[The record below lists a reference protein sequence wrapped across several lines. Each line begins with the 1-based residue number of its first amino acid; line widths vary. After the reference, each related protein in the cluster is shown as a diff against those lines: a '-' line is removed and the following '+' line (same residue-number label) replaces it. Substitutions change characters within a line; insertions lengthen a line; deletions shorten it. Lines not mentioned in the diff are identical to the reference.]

1 MIIKDLHIDGFGI
14 FCDTDIKNLEH
25 GINVVYGPNEF
36 GKTTLLEF
44 IRRVLFGFPN
54 KKNRVNMYPALNGG
68 NYGGHLSC
76 AMDDGRIIVVSR
88 HGTTKGGTV
97 KVEDG
102 EHIFQGQH
110 ELDLLLGTSV
120 NFFRNVYAITIDEI
134 QELGSLED
142 EDIKNRIYGAGLELG
157 TVSLGELRN
166 NLIDRA
172 GDIFSARGKI
182 QHMPERYRLL
192 SDIRQR
198 IKVSR
203 EELPLYMDKTGQ
215 LGLLENRSL
224 ALGDEVDGLK
234 RKLRDRERLREL
246 YNDFVEV
253 DSFQSKLTAI
263 PEVIEMPKDIF
274 VRLEKLKGEQDKLE
288 EEQKN
293 NRIEHAAA
301 EESQKRISINVPMLE
316 RRGEIIALQRKSAV
330 FASSVEDAAGLEKRR
345 DELKRKISDGI
356 SRLGIDWNND
366 TIEQFNVTVFQR
378 EQATK
383 VRNDLASAR
392 EELTQVEFK
401 QRHDLEQRRR
411 EADTR
416 YVREHRRGLVFAG
429 IIMVAGAAAAV
440 IGFFQSYI
448 LSGFGAFMIVAGIV
462 DVLLHSRRRGADDV
476 GPEITSIYE
485 DELND
490 QLKKCDALEHAWE
503 HLMEVL
509 KVPADINPSNFDSFV
524 AAIDKLQADCSLLND
539 IRRELDQKRS
549 RTDEIK
555 NDYERVVGLLEAVPS
570 GELTADVELLSNEL
584 ERAEAEQARER
595 SLKERISEL
604 ELRRSAIEQQH
615 AEVHKEI
622 VNFFAAYGVENE
634 NQLKLLQEQSLER
647 QDIEN
652 KLEILSGRMKKVIG
666 AGCGFEDF
674 MERLK
679 KTDPVALDDELDGLR
694 ETLKVKEL
702 ELQENSEAVGSIKK
716 ELENLASHDE
726 LMKLRN
732 QEEALIRE
740 LNDLA
745 REWAAFSVAKKVLE
759 QAVEKYEKE
768 RQPGVITHASKV
780 FAGITD
786 GRYNAIFRPVDSE
799 ELFVR
804 NSAGKS
810 VNVADLSRGTR
821 EELYL
826 AMRLGLIAE
835 YETRAESLP
844 LIMDDVMVNF
854 DDERAERAVKAI
866 SEFAKNRQVIV
877 MTCSSQNLDRY
888 VAAGGK
894 VLMKQ

>member
-14 FCDTDIKNLEH
+14 FCDADIKNFEH
-25 GINVVYGPNEF
+25 GVNVIYGPNEF

-68 NYGGHLSC
+68 NYGGYLSC
-76 AMDDGRIIVVSR
+76 IMDDGRTVVISR
-88 HGTTKGGTV
+88 HGLTKGGTV

-102 EHIFQGQH
+102 EHILLGQH
-110 ELDLLLGTSV
+110 ELDLMLGTSV

-157 TVSLGELRN
+157 SVSLGDLRN
-166 NLIDRA
+166 NLTDRA
-172 GDIFSARGKI
+172 GNIYRPQGKI
-182 QHMPERYRLL
+182 QFMPERYRQL
-192 SDIRQR
+192 SEIRQR
-198 IKVSR
+198 IKDSR
-203 EELPLYMDKTGQ
+203 QELPLFMDKTGQ
-215 LGLLENRSL
+215 LNVLENHST
-224 ALGDEVDGLK
+224 ALGSEVEELK

-246 YNDFVEV
+246 YNDFIEV
-253 DSFQSKLTAI
+253 DSFQLKLTAI
-263 PEVIEMPKDIF
+263 PEVIELPKDLF
-274 VRLEKLKGEQDKLE
+274 VRLEKLKGEQEKLE
-288 EEQKN
+288 EESKN

-301 EESQKRISINVPMLE
+301 QESLKRISINAPLLE
-316 RRGEIIALQRKSAV
+316 RRGEVIALERKSAV
-330 FASSVEDAAGLEKRR
+330 YASSVEDAAALEKRR
-345 DELKRKISDGI
+345 DELKRKIADGI
-356 SRLGIDWNND
+356 SRLGIDWSTD
-366 TIEQFNVTVFQR
+366 ALEQFNVTVFQR
-378 EQATK
+378 EQADK
-383 VRNDLASAR
+383 VRSDLAAAR
-392 EELTQVEFK
+392 EELSQVEFK

-411 EADTR
+411 EADTQ
-416 YVREHRRGLVFAG
+416 YAREHRRGLVFTGILIVAG
-429 IIMVAGAAAAV
+429 IAAV
-440 IGFFQSYI
+440 IIGIFKSYI
-448 LSGFGAFMIVAGIV
+448 LSGFGVFMIVAGMV
-462 DVLLHSRRRGADDV
+462 DGILRNRKRGADHSA
-476 GPEITSIYE
+476 PEITSIYE

-490 QLKKCDALEHAWE
+490 LLKKCDALEHAWE
-503 HLMEVL
+503 HLMQSL
-509 KVPADINPSNFDSFV
+509 KVPAEITPSNFDSFV
-524 AAIDKLQADCSLLND
+524 AGIDKLQADNSLLND
-539 IRRELDQKRS
+539 TRRELDQKRS
-549 RTDEIK
+549 RIEEIK
-555 NDYERVVGLLEAVPS
+555 NDYNRIIGLLEAVPS
-570 GELTADVELLSNEL
+570 GELTADVELLSSEL
-584 ERAEAEQARER
+584 ERSESEQEKQR
-595 SLKERISEL
+595 SLKERASEL
-604 ELRRSAIEQQH
+604 ELRKSAIEQQH
-615 AEVHKEI
+615 AEVHKKI
-622 VNFFAAYGVENE
+622 VNFFAAFGVENE
-634 NQLKLLQEQSLER
+634 HQLKLLQEQSLER

-679 KTDPVALDDELDGLR
+679 NTDPVVLDDELEEFR
-694 ETLKVKEL
+694 ETLKAKET
-702 ELQENSEAVGSIKK
+702 ELQENREAVGSIKK

-726 LMKLRN
+726 LIKLRN

-745 REWAAFSVAKKVLE
+745 REWAAYTVAQKVLE

-780 FAGITD
+780 FAGVTD
-786 GRYNAIFRPVDSE
+786 GRYNAIFRPVDSD

-854 DDERAERAVKAI
+854 DDERAERAVKAVC
-866 SEFAKNRQVIV
+866 EFAKKRQVIV

-894 VLMKQ
+894 VLMGQ